1 MRIFSILSQ
10 LNVRITFFLGL
21 IISDSMNTLYLFLS
35 INLLTYT
42 WVIYFD
48 SSDNMDVERMEMNI
62 VNFSFME
69 LILGKGAL
77 EILGHHSFD

>member
-1 MRIFSILSQ
+1 
-10 LNVRITFFLGL
+10 
-21 IISDSMNTLYLFLS
+21 MNTLYLFLS

-48 SSDNMDVERMEMNI
+48 SSDNIDVERMEMNI

>member
-1 MRIFSILSQ
+1 
-10 LNVRITFFLGL
+10 
-21 IISDSMNTLYLFLS
+21 MNTLYLFLS

-77 EILGHHSFD
+77 EILGHHSFDWVLTVCGRGPVPTVITCR